1 MDLPQARVRILSL
14 SPDRFMSSAATTTTP
29 VTTVIHSYSA
39 PHFMRES
46 PYKPDHR
53 LRLRNVIEAMPA
65 RSPKPFYG
73 LEQRIHPPN
82 F

>member
-1 MDLPQARVRILSL
+1 MDLPQARAVILSL
-14 SPDRFMSSAATTTTP
+14 SPDRFTSSAATTTTP
-29 VTTVIHSYSA
+29 VTTVIHSYSV

-53 LRLRNVIEAMPA
+53 LPLRNVIEAMPA
-65 RSPKPFYG
+65 QSPKPFYG
-73 LEQRIHPPN
+73 LEKRIYPPN